1 METQKGAQVFIF
13 IRQLHKRYRELQD
26 DESACPE
33 TNRELFEVFKT
44 NGVLEQMNLNKIKSV
59 GSIETFV
66 EHIMQETELK
76 SLLQGPGWKIFNI
89 PIFYLKTKINRLK
102 NFWNQTSS
110 WTIFSKP
117 SIKCYGYVHFDGRLL
132 FGRNFTSR
140 RSSWGSSF
148 EVVTSGK

>member
-1 METQKGAQVFIF
+1 MDIMETQKGAQIFIF

-66 EHIMQETELK
+66 EHIIQETELK
-76 SLLQGPGWKIFNI
+76 SLLQGP
-89 PIFYLKTKINRLK
+89 
-102 NFWNQTSS
+102 S
-110 WTIFSKP
+110 
-117 SIKCYGYVHFDGRLL
+117 
-132 FGRNFTSR
+132 
-140 RSSWGSSF
+140 
-148 EVVTSGK
+148 